1 MSSHA
6 TLPSH
11 PPTSTTAGPEVGFTD
26 VLAHL
31 AVALS
36 IHERRMRGRG
46 VPVPPLVGE
55 LAAFLRDCARIRQD
69 PPSMD
74 KASQGAHDH
83 ETAKLLLTKGDAA
96 MSLSVSVR
104 TVERL
109 IAGGR
114 LPVVHVEG
122 SCRIRAVDIASYVA
136 GLAVGSTGSTPAEA
150 PPAEAGPDCDPSWG
164 R

>member
-6 TLPSH
+6 ALHSR
-11 PPTSTTAGPEVGFTD
+11 PPTSATTGPEVGFTD

-46 VPVPPLVGE
+46 VPLPPLVGE

-69 PPSMD
+69 ATSMD
-74 KASQGAHDH
+74 RTSQGAHDH
-83 ETAKLLLTKGDAA
+83 ERARLLLTKGDAA

-109 IAGGR
+109 IAAGR

-122 SCRIRAVDIASYVA
+122 SCRIRVADIASYVE

-150 PPAEAGPDCDPSWG
+150 PPADADPDCDRWWG